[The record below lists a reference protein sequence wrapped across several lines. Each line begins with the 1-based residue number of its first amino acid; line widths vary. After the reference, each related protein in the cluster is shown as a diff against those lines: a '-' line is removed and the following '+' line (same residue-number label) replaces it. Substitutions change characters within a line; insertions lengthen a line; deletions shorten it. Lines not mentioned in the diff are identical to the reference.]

1 MKLVRCARK
10 HFFDSDMYDECPH
23 CEEMEAMDKPKP
35 SAPSAPSKSRSTP
48 SDFIALSEEYKRN
61 TSNETEPELRQR
73 RIDDEFSNIGVPSS
87 PPPSPPPSS
96 PPPPARP
103 AAPPP
108 PPPPPPAPQASLQSL
123 VNAAVA
129 DKSNAPED
137 VQTMA
142 FYDFGD
148 AEPVVGWLVCIRGEY
163 IGQSF
168 NLKAGTNFIGR
179 ALTMDVPLAKDTK
192 VSRDKHA
199 IIIYEP
205 QKRVF
210 FVQPGE
216 SRGLTYM
223 NDELLLAYR
232 PLNKGEKI
240 AVGNSEFI
248 FVPFCGEDFAWEDYF
263 N

>member
-1 MKLVRCARK
+1 MKLVRCIKK

-23 CEEMEAMDKPKP
+23 CEEIAAAEAEAAKKTATAVKAELPP
-35 SAPSAPSKSRSTP
+35 
-48 SDFIALSEEYKRN
+48 N
-61 TSNETEPELRQR
+61 NESMAR
-73 RIDDEFSNIGVPSS
+73 RIDDEFYNIGIPDSVSPPASS
-87 PPPSPPPSS
+87 PVAPASP
-96 PPPPARP
+96 A
-103 AAPPP
+103 
-108 PPPPPPAPQASLQSL
+108 QESLQSL

-137 VQTMA
+137 VKTMA

-205 QKRVF
+205 QNRVF

-216 SRGLTYM
+216 SRGLTYL
-223 NDELLLAYR
+223 NGELLLAYR
-232 PLNKGEKI
+232 PLNNGEKV

-248 FVPFCGEDFAWEDYF
+248 FIPFCGENFAWEDYF